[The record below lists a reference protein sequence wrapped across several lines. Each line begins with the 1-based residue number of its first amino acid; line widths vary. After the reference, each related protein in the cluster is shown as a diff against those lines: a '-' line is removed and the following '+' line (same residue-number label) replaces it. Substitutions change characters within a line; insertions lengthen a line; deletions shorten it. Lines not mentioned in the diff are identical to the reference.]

1 MLLTLLLAVALAA
14 IRLRDLLG
22 VVMLFS
28 IYSLLTAAVF
38 MDLDAVDVAFTE
50 AAVGAG
56 VSTILLLASLR
67 LVGRH
72 EKPHRH
78 NPLLPLLVVGVTGA
92 ALIYGMSD
100 APLLG
105 DPGAPAQ
112 LHVAPEYLEQAPEA
126 TGVPNVVTA
135 VLASYRGYDT
145 LGETVVVFTAGLAV
159 LLLIGVGAAA
169 PRADFGSPGD
179 RMVQRHVV
187 KSLVPYVLLFAL
199 YVQFHG
205 DFGAG
210 GGFQAGVIFAAGLV
224 LYDMA
229 FGQSP
234 TRQVIPA
241 RHLLRLGALGVLIY
255 GGVGFYSLLSGKAYL
270 DYSALAP
277 DPVHGQHLG
286 ILLVELGVGLAVF
299 SVIMLIYLAF
309 SSRRVQQ

>member
-1 MLLTLLLAVALAA
+1 VLLTLLLAVALAA

-92 ALIYGMSD
+92 ALMYGMSD
-100 APLLG
+100 APLFG

-112 LHVAPEYLEQAPEA
+112 LHVAPEYLQQAPGA

-159 LLLIGVGAAA
+159 LLLIGIGAPA

-179 RMVQRHVV
+179 RRVQRQVV
-187 KSLVPYVLLFAL
+187 KSLVPYILLFAL

-229 FGQSP
+229 FGQAP
-234 TRQVIPA
+234 TRRVIPA

-255 GGVGFYSLLSGKAYL
+255 GGVGFYSLFSGKAFL

-299 SVIMLIYLAF
+299 AVIMLIYLAF
-309 SSRRVQQ
+309 SSRRVHQ